1 MKVLKLLTLLSLA
14 FSSLVFAKDNIDDN
28 TTALNSYLSGL
39 KRKQFEYDHGKNEA
53 ESSKLRDSWIAPL
66 QLNYSY
72 SRSKPFTK
80 ELTNQSAAIR
90 MDQPIFKSGGIYYGI
105 KFANASRLYSNYTI
119 EVAKRKMIKDTIA
132 ILMQLKQTDMRI
144 AVQNLQ
150 IQNSEINLAQ
160 KKEQYL
166 NGQLDSGF
174 LNNAIIQRNN
184 VIQALY
190 DIESNKEKLLN
201 QFSALSDL
209 DAKTAKIP
217 HLELMNQEEF
227 LAHNIA
233 IKQKDAAIK
242 KSQYKKDITVVKYLP
257 KVNFTAGYSWNKS
270 QQQFSTTALFT
281 KDIKYYDYGIRIN
294 MPIDLNTFRDIESA
308 KIDFLKS
315 QVALKDKQR
324 EFKALFQQ
332 ILKNIDNFN
341 KKIALSNENIELY
354 AKLSEDTKKLFLA
367 GYKTQYDVDTLSN
380 SLKIQKLNSKIYEID
395 KQLELLKLYEIY
407 VNEGK

>member
-1 MKVLKLLTLLSLA
+1 MKVLKLSTLLCLA
-14 FSSLVFAKDNIDDN
+14 FSSLVFANEN
-28 TTALNSYLSGL
+28 NSTLNSYLSDL
-39 KRKQFEYDHGKNEA
+39 KRKQFEYDHGKNDA
-53 ESSKLRDSWIAPL
+53 ESSKLRDSWVAPL
-66 QLNYSY
+66 QLKYSY

-90 MDQPIFKSGGIYYGI
+90 IDQPIFESGGIYYGI
-105 KFANASRLYSNYTI
+105 KFANASRLYSDYTI

-132 ILMQLKQTDMRI
+132 ILMQLKQADMRI
-144 AVQNLQ
+144 EVQKLQ
-150 IQNSEINLAQ
+150 IKNSEINLVQ

-190 DIESNKEKLLN
+190 DIEANEEKFLN
-201 QFSALSDL
+201 QFNSLSDL
-209 DAKTAKIP
+209 DPKIAKIP
-217 HLELMNQEEF
+217 HLALIDEEEF
-227 LAHNIA
+227 LAHNIVL
-233 IKQKDAAIK
+233 KQKNAEIK
-242 KSQYKKDITVVKYLP
+242 KSEFKKDITVAKYLP
-257 KVNFTAGYSWNKS
+257 KVSFTAGYSWNKS

-281 KDIKYYDYGIRIN
+281 KDIKYYDYGIRVN
-294 MPIDLNTFRDIESA
+294 MPIDVNTFRDIQSA

-315 QVALKDKQR
+315 QVLIKDKQR
-324 EFKALFQQ
+324 ELKALFEQVFH
-332 ILKNIDNFN
+332 NIENFD

-380 SLKIQKLNSKIYEID
+380 SLEIQKLNSKIYEID
-395 KQLELLKLYEIY
+395 KQLELLKLYEMY
-407 VNEGK
+407 VDKGK